1 VKTNKNRLPHA
12 PSDKEEIMSRLFDIF
27 GDDNDDIDEKERNE
41 SGNLRL
47 RKEELDIN
55 KKRAQVGEVE
65 LSKEIVEE
73 QKSVDVPVTHE
84 EVVIERRAIDNE
96 ASDGPIDESESI
108 HIPVSEEQ
116 VDVSKH
122 TVISGEVS
130 AHKREVEETKHV
142 DETLKREEA
151 RINSNGD
158 IDIIDENEG
167 STH

>member
-1 VKTNKNRLPHA
+1 
-12 PSDKEEIMSRLFDIF
+12 MSRLFDIF
-27 GDDNDDIDEKERNE
+27 GDDVDKDEERKDD

-55 KKRAQVGEVE
+55 KKRVQAGEVE

-73 QKSVDVPVTHE
+73 EKSVDVPVTHE
-84 EVVIERRAIDNE
+84 EVIIERRSVDNE
-96 ASDGPIDESESI
+96 ASNGPIDESETI

-130 AHKREVEETKHV
+130 AHKREVEDTKHV

-158 IDIIDENEG
+158 VNIVDENQG
-167 STH
+167 GIH